1 MLEQHREENP
11 EQGWSKDTALL
22 YSTADWE
29 GIGGGPI
36 EADRTLHVLVKGGDD
51 LQELWRAANLL
62 EDLEEPASAH
72 QVKSFG
78 KVHEGKK
85 QWLLLLS
92 THLLQLRRK
101 KIMSTVDLPAL

>member
-1 MLEQHREENP
+1 M
-11 EQGWSKDTALL
+11 ALL

-29 GIGGGPI
+29 GIEGGPI
-36 EADRTLHVLVKGGDD
+36 EADRTLNVLVKGGYADR
-51 LQELWRAANLL
+51 QELWRAANLL

-78 KVHEGKK
+78 EVHEGEE

-92 THLLQLRRK
+92 TLLRGIFSFIR
-101 KIMSTVDLPAL
+101 SF